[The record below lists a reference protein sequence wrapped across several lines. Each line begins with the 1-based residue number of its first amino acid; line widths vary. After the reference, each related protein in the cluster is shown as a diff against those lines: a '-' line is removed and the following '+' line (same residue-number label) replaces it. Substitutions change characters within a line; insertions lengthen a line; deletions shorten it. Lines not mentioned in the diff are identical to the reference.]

1 MAENDADVLG
11 TKRKIVLSG
20 PTKRR
25 VDRTGLAQAL
35 GAAEVEP
42 IKHTIDTPLG
52 FVAVRQA
59 LLADR
64 RSTGGRPGFAD
75 ADRRKIPIP
84 ASVWRVVSDAAAEM
98 SEPGFHPSP
107 AQVASAILSVAVDHL
122 TPDLRR
128 DAKHALKASR
138 SRRPKGQATA
148 G

>member
-1 MAENDADVLG
+1 MAEHPPGVPG
-11 TKRKIVLSG
+11 TKRKIVPSG

-35 GAAEVEP
+35 GAAVVEP
-42 IKHTIDTPLG
+42 MEHAVDTPLG
-52 FVAVRQA
+52 FVAVRRA

-75 ADRRKIPIP
+75 ADRRKIPVP

-107 AQVASAILSVAVDHL
+107 AQVASAILSVAVHHL

-138 SRRPKGQATA
+138 SLRSKGQATA
-148 G
+148 S